1 MNQKSQPF
9 QMNLSFFAV
18 IFFLFN
24 ALIVYGQKDIGIQL
38 YSLRNQLEQNADRAL
53 KLIDRW
59 GLKYIEGGDTYGL
72 PEEDFRKLIK
82 KSNLK
87 AVSIGASYPEL
98 RDDPQ
103 SVLEKAKRYK
113 VKFVMC
119 AWIPHPGNTF
129 DIDITQAAV
138 ETFNKAGALLKKE
151 GITLAYH
158 AHGYEFRPHEYGT
171 LFDYMARNAT
181 DFKFELD
188 VFWVRHGGV
197 NPIELM
203 NKYPDFV
210 VLMHL
215 KDMAHG
221 VKGNNTGKED
231 VEKNVILGQGQID
244 IAGIVKRARELGV
257 QYMFIEDE
265 SSRVISQ
272 VPKSY
277 DFLKSLQ

>member
-1 MNQKSQPF
+1 M
-9 QMNLSFFAV
+9 
-18 IFFLFN
+18 
-24 ALIVYGQKDIGIQL
+24 YGQKDIGIQL
-38 YSLRNQLEQNADRAL
+38 YSLRNQLDQNADRAL
-53 KLIDRW
+53 KLIDHW
-59 GLKYIEGGDTYGL
+59 GLKYIEGGDSYGL

-82 KSNLK
+82 KNNLK

-98 RDDPQ
+98 RNDPQ

-188 VFWVRHGGV
+188 VFWVQHGGV
-197 NPIELM
+197 DPIELM

-210 VLMHL
+210 ILMHL

-231 VEKNVILGQGQID
+231 ADKNVILGQGQID
-244 IAGIVKRARELGV
+244 IAGVVKKARELGV

-277 DFLKSLQ
+277 NFLKSLQ